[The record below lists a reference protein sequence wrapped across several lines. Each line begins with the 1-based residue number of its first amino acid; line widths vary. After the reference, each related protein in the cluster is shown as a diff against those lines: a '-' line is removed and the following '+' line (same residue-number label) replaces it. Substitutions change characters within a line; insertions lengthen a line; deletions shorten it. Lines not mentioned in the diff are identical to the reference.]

1 MRITESQLR
10 RIIRQ
15 ERTKLTEALGVAETS
30 GSMLIDFAEAY
41 AALGGAVRD
50 QVAAVVEA
58 YLSSNGDPEDPI
70 FQDAVDAQNP
80 AALQMAHERLKG
92 FLLGGDLGDEGDAVG
107 DALELA
113 VQLQSMYR
121 GA

>member
-1 MRITESQLR
+1 
-10 RIIRQ
+10 
-15 ERTKLTEALGVAETS
+15 
-30 GSMLIDFAEAY
+30 
-41 AALGGAVRD
+41 
-50 QVAAVVEA
+50 
-58 YLSSNGDPEDPI
+58 
-70 FQDAVDAQNP
+70 
-80 AALQMAHERLKG
+80 MAHERLKG

>member
-1 MRITESQLR
+1 MGLFTTRNHHENHRITATQNHPPGAHQAHRGIRRHRDLR
-10 RIIRQ
+10 
-15 ERTKLTEALGVAETS
+15 
-30 GSMLIDFAEAY
+30 
-41 AALGGAVRD
+41 
-50 QVAAVVEA
+50 
-58 YLSSNGDPEDPI
+58 SNGDPEDPI